1 MRLPASD
8 PAIASIDA
16 RRLLGTGGRLA
27 LRILIGSVLALCMGH
42 AAAQV
47 REGEQAPSIRAHLLG
62 GGEFDSASRRGKVIV
77 LNFWAS
83 WCKPCRE
90 EMPALETFY
99 RAHRSEGLEV
109 IAVSVEEASD
119 LSKVRDVMKKFSF
132 PAALA
137 SASQTEGYG
146 RPWRIPVTYVVD
158 RNGVLRFDGS
168 KFAKTLD
175 LRSLERIVGPLLRQ
189 RPGSA

>member
-1 MRLPASD
+1 MRLPAND
-8 PAIASIDA
+8 PRIASIDPS
-16 RRLLGTGGRLA
+16 RWFGTGVRRA
-27 LRILIGSVLALCMGH
+27 LPILVGSLLTLGAGH

-47 REGEQAPSIRAHLLG
+47 HEGEQAPSIRAQTLS
-62 GGEFDSASRRGKVIV
+62 GGEFDSVSRRGKVIV

-90 EMPALETFY
+90 EMPALDAFY

-109 IAVSVEEASD
+109 LAVSVEDASD
-119 LSKVRDVMKKFSF
+119 LAKVRQVMKKFTF

-137 SASQTEGYG
+137 SGSQTDGYG

-158 RNGVLRFDGS
+158 RSGVLRFDGS

-189 RPGSA
+189 RRASA